1 MKDRPRIPDQPA
13 GTDMDD
19 IEILGSESSIQQWAD
34 AVAAANATPAGGAV
48 AALASA
54 LAASL
59 VEMVAGL
66 TTRREKYAA
75 VHGYAQEI
83 LERAEVLRADLLD
96 LARQDAVVIA
106 EYLDALTLPQGTEFE
121 RTARDAARRA
131 SLLEAA
137 RVQLEL
143 LDQSAEVAALA
154 EAMVG
159 SGVAT
164 AIGDAATASFLAGAA
179 SRSAYWSIRG
189 NLKLIGRPDETRAL
203 VESAVVTLERVEAAE
218 IRVRQVLDERVG

>member
-1 MKDRPRIPDQPA
+1 
-13 GTDMDD
+13 MDD
-19 IEILGSESSIQQWAD
+19 TEILSSESSIQQWSD
-34 AVAAANATPAGGAV
+34 AVAAASATPAGGAV

-83 LERAEVLRADLLD
+83 LERAGVIRADLLE
-96 LARQDAVVIA
+96 LARHDAVVIA
-106 EYLDALTLPQGTEFE
+106 EYMDALTLPQGTEFE

-131 SLLEAA
+131 ALLEAA

-143 LDQSAEVAALA
+143 LDEAAEVAALA

-164 AIGDAATASFLAGAA
+164 AIGDAATASFLAAA
-179 SRSAYWSIRG
+179 TSRSAYWSIRS
-189 NLKLIGRPDETRAL
+189 NLRLMARPDETRAL

>member
-1 MKDRPRIPDQPA
+1 
-13 GTDMDD
+13 MDEL
-19 IEILGSESSIQQWAD
+19 EILGVESSLLQWSD
-34 AVAAANATPAGGAV
+34 AVAAANATPAGGSV

-59 VEMVAGL
+59 VSMVAGL

-75 VHGYAQEI
+75 VHRYAEEV
-83 LERAEVLRADLLD
+83 LARAEALRLDLLE
-96 LARQDAVVIA
+96 LARHDAIVVA
-106 EYLDALTLPQGTEFE
+106 EFMDALRLPQGTEFE

-131 SLLEAA
+131 ALLEAA

-143 LDQSAEVAALA
+143 LDLAAEVSGLA

-164 AIGDAATASFLAGAA
+164 AIGDAATASFLAAA
-179 SRSAYWSIRG
+179 ACRSAYWSIRS
-189 NLKLIGRPDETRAL
+189 NLRSMNQPDETRAL
-203 VESAVVTLERVEAAE
+203 VESAVVTLDRVEAAE
-218 IRVRQVLDERVG
+218 IRVRQVLDERIG

>member
-1 MKDRPRIPDQPA
+1 
-13 GTDMDD
+13 MDD
-19 IEILGSESSIQQWAD
+19 TEILGGESSLQQWSD

-54 LAASL
+54 LAAAL
-59 VEMVAGL
+59 VAMVAGL

-75 VHGYAQEI
+75 VHGYARET
-83 LERAEVLRADLLD
+83 LERAETLRGELLD
-96 LARQDAVVIA
+96 LAAQDAIVVA
-106 EYLDALTLPQGTEFE
+106 EYMDALTLPQGTEFE
-121 RTARDAARRA
+121 RTAREAARRA
-131 SLLEAA
+131 ALLEAA
-137 RVQLEL
+137 RVQIEL
-143 LDQSAEVAALA
+143 LHQAAEVAALA

-164 AIGDAATASFLAGAA
+164 AIGDAATASFLAAAA

-189 NLKLIGRPDETRAL
+189 NLKSIGRPDENRPLIEA
-203 VESAVVTLERVEAAE
+203 AVVTLDRVEAAE

>member
-1 MKDRPRIPDQPA
+1 VDEL
-13 GTDMDD
+13 
-19 IEILGSESSIQQWAD
+19 EILAGDSSVQQWSD

-48 AALASA
+48 AALATA
-54 LAASL
+54 LAAAL
-59 VEMVAGL
+59 VAMVAGL

-83 LERAEVLRADLLD
+83 LDRAEVLRADLLE
-96 LARQDAVVIA
+96 LARHDAIVIA
-106 EYLDALTLPQGTEFE
+106 EYMDALTLPQSTEFE

-131 SLLEAA
+131 ALLEAA

-143 LDQSAEVAALA
+143 LDQAAEVASLA

-164 AIGDAATASFLAGAA
+164 AIGDAATASFLAAA
-179 SRSAYWSIRG
+179 ACRSAYWSIRG
-189 NLKLIGRPDETRAL
+189 NLKAIGRPNETRAL

>member
-1 MKDRPRIPDQPA
+1 
-13 GTDMDD
+13 MDD
-19 IEILGSESSIQQWAD
+19 TEVLDGESSIQQWSD
-34 AVAAANATPAGGAV
+34 AVAAASATPAGGAV

-59 VEMVAGL
+59 VAMVAGL

-75 VHGYAQEI
+75 VHQYAKET
-83 LERAEVLRADLLD
+83 LERADQVRGELLE
-96 LARQDAVVIA
+96 LARQDAIVVA
-106 EYLDALTLPQGTEFE
+106 EYMDALTLPQGTEFE

-131 SLLEAA
+131 ALLEAA

-143 LDQSAEVAALA
+143 LDLASEVAALA

-164 AIGDAATASFLAGAA
+164 AIGDAATASFIAAAA
-179 SRSAYWSIRG
+179 SRSAYWSIRS
-189 NLKLIGRPDETRAL
+189 NLRLVGRPDETRPL
-203 VESAVVTLERVEAAE
+203 VESAVVTLDRVEAAE
-218 IRVRQVLDERVG
+218 IRVRQVLDDRVG

>member
-1 MKDRPRIPDQPA
+1 
-13 GTDMDD
+13 MDD
-19 IEILGSESSIQQWAD
+19 IEILGTESSMLQWSD
-34 AVAAANATPAGGAV
+34 AVAAPNATPAGGSV

-59 VEMVAGL
+59 VAMVAGL

-75 VHGYAQEI
+75 VHAYAEEI
-83 LERAEVLRADLLD
+83 LARAEALRLDLLE
-96 LARQDAVVIA
+96 LARHDAIVVA
-106 EYLDALTLPQGTEFE
+106 EFMDALGLPQSTEFE
-121 RTARDAARRA
+121 RTAREAARRA
-131 SLLEAA
+131 ALLEAA

-143 LDQSAEVAALA
+143 LDQAAEVAGLA

-164 AIGDAATASFLAGAA
+164 AIGDAATASFLAAAA
-179 SRSAYWSIRG
+179 SRSAYWSIRS
-189 NLKLIGRPDETRAL
+189 NLRSINEPEETRPL
-203 VESAVVTLERVEAAE
+203 IESAVVTLDRVEAAE

>member
-1 MKDRPRIPDQPA
+1 
-13 GTDMDD
+13 MD
-19 IEILGSESSIQQWAD
+19 ETEVLGGESSLQQWSD

-48 AALASA
+48 AALAAA

-59 VEMVAGL
+59 VAMVAGL

-75 VHGYAQEI
+75 VHGYAQET
-83 LERAEVLRADLLD
+83 LERADVLRNDLLD
-96 LARQDAVVIA
+96 LARQDAIVIA
-106 EYLDALTLPQGTEFE
+106 EYMDALTLPQVTEFE

-131 SLLEAA
+131 ALLDAA

-143 LDQSAEVAALA
+143 LDLASEVASLA

-164 AIGDAATASFLAGAA
+164 AIGDAATASFLAAA
-179 SRSAYWSIRG
+179 TSRSAYWSIRS
-189 NLKLIGRPDETRAL
+189 NLKAIGRPDETRPL
-203 VESAVVTLERVEAAE
+203 VESAVVTLERVETAE
-218 IRVRQVLDERVG
+218 IRVRQVLDERIG

>member
-1 MKDRPRIPDQPA
+1 
-13 GTDMDD
+13 MDD
-19 IEILGSESSIQQWAD
+19 IEVLDGESSIQQWSD
-34 AVAAANATPAGGAV
+34 AVAAASATPAGGAV

-59 VEMVAGL
+59 VAMVAGL

-75 VHGYAQEI
+75 VHQYAQEI
-83 LERAEVLRADLLD
+83 LDRADQVRSELLD
-96 LARQDAVVIA
+96 LARQDAIVVA
-106 EYLDALTLPQGTEFE
+106 EYMDALTLPQETEFE

-131 SLLEAA
+131 ALLEAA

-143 LDQSAEVAALA
+143 LDLASEVAALA

-164 AIGDAATASFLAGAA
+164 AIGDAATASFIAAAA
-179 SRSAYWSIRG
+179 SRSAYWSIRS
-189 NLKLIGRPDETRAL
+189 NLRLVGQPEETRPL
-203 VESAVVTLERVEAAE
+203 VESAVVTLDRVEAAE
-218 IRVRQVLDERVG
+218 IRVRQVLDERIG

>member
-1 MKDRPRIPDQPA
+1 
-13 GTDMDD
+13 MDD
-19 IEILGSESSIQQWAD
+19 IEILGTESSMLQCSD
-34 AVAAANATPAGGAV
+34 AVAAPNATPAGGSV

-59 VEMVAGL
+59 VAMVAGL

-75 VHGYAQEI
+75 VHAYAEEV
-83 LERAEVLRADLLD
+83 LARAEALRLDLLE
-96 LARQDAVVIA
+96 LARHDAIVVA
-106 EYLDALTLPQGTEFE
+106 EFMDALSLPQSTEFE
-121 RTARDAARRA
+121 RTAREAARRA
-131 SLLEAA
+131 ALLEAA

-143 LDQSAEVAALA
+143 LDQAAEIASLA

-164 AIGDAATASFLAGAA
+164 AIGDAATASFLAAAA
-179 SRSAYWSIRG
+179 SRSAYWSIRS
-189 NLKLIGRPDETRAL
+189 NLRSINDPEETRPL
-203 VESAVVTLERVEAAE
+203 IESAVVTLDRVEAAE

>member
-1 MKDRPRIPDQPA
+1 
-13 GTDMDD
+13 MDD
-19 IEILGSESSIQQWAD
+19 IEVLDGESSIQQWSD

-48 AALASA
+48 AALVAG

-59 VEMVAGL
+59 VAMVAGL

-83 LERAEVLRADLLD
+83 LDRSDQLRSELLE
-96 LARQDAVVIA
+96 LARQDAIVVA
-106 EYLDALTLPQGTEFE
+106 EYMDALTLPQETEFE
-121 RTARDAARRA
+121 RTARDAARRTA
-131 SLLEAA
+131 LLEAA

-143 LDQSAEVAALA
+143 LDLAAEVAGLA

-164 AIGDAATASFLAGAA
+164 AIGDAATASFLAAAA

-189 NLKLIGRPDETRAL
+189 NLRLVGRPEETRAL
-203 VESAVVTLERVEAAE
+203 VESAVVTLDRVETAE

>member
-1 MKDRPRIPDQPA
+1 
-13 GTDMDD
+13 
-19 IEILGSESSIQQWAD
+19 
-34 AVAAANATPAGGAV
+34 
-48 AALASA
+48 
-54 LAASL
+54 
-59 VEMVAGL
+59 MVAGL

-83 LERAEVLRADLLD
+83 LERADVLRADLLE
-96 LARQDAVVIA
+96 LARHDAVVIA
-106 EYLDALTLPQGTEFE
+106 EYLDALTLPQATEFE

-131 SLLEAA
+131 ALFEAA

-143 LDQSAEVAALA
+143 LDLASEVSALA

-164 AIGDAATASFLAGAA
+164 AIGDAATASFLAAA
-179 SRSAYWSIRG
+179 TSRSAYWSIRS
-189 NLKLIGRPDETRAL
+189 NLRLMGRPDETRAL
-203 VESAVVTLERVEAAE
+203 VQSAVVTLERVEAAE